1 MSWSDWFDVKGLQ
14 AIAKHTGL
22 GAAAIISFIV
32 VHRLVIWGLG
42 PGWWSNVVE
51 SLEKFLIVTLFLVF
65 VLKIGY
71 DFIREIWRNV
81 RDKNIVLA

>member
-1 MSWSDWFDVKGLQ
+1 MNLSDWFDVKGLQ

-22 GAAAIISFIV
+22 GGAAIISFIV
-32 VHRLVIWGLG
+32 VHRLVIWRLG

-51 SLEKFLIVTLFLVF
+51 FPEKFLIVTLFLVF

-71 DFIREIWRNV
+71 DFFREMWLNV